1 MKITKCSNG
10 HFYDAEQSAQ
20 CPFCREAN
28 ADAVNGIPA
37 RFAALGT
44 VEKTGQGSTGSVYK
58 ISGEKT
64 YALKEIV
71 CGEDV
76 AQYQNVLYE
85 IAVMQAL
92 SGAAQTVQ
100 LYDCEEKTE
109 GHSRTVYLL
118 EEYLTPLTLFWSMQP
133 PAVNDILRLAIQLCD
148 GLIACRQAGVAQLDV
163 QPKNLFVDANGN
175 LKIGDFGASLFLS
188 DLKRNRHMWGTL
200 AYMAPE
206 VYQRGI
212 CGEQSDIYSVGV
224 LLYSLFNENRIP
236 FAQNGEEELAIY
248 KRLAGTPLPSIAYRD
263 TQLSP
268 KLDQVLKTACAYEME
283 NRFQAFEDLRE
294 RLQLLYREAQ
304 ECGIGSQGVFDTLP
318 PESRKPVVPVP
329 PAEEKPQTDPAIP
342 KRPQKPVRKFCI
354 ICGAA
359 IPAGGNFCV
368 KCGASADDLQAGDF
382 PLAAA
387 PAAAPVPPMAA
398 TAPSPTASAPGP
410 SMTAAAPPPAAAA
423 PLPSMTA
430 PPFTEPAAPPAGGSV
445 DLKKVQFSAV
455 APKTFLKGDYTMIE
469 IAMYEESFRHVVDE
483 LIAEAEAPVKET
495 RSGIFKVA
503 EGASVR
509 IVLSSPDIEIED
521 NEEEQEWQGGYLNFS
536 FPVMLPEDYKKRQIL
551 FSASV
556 YINDLIATK
565 LKFIAKC
572 FSLFEQKVKVA
583 REDVLS
589 AFISYASQDRHRVAA
604 IIQGMKKAR
613 PEMDIFFDVESL
625 RSGDDWEKALY
636 QEIEKRD
643 ILFLFWSQFA
653 RESKWVEA
661 EWRYAMTNKGVECI
675 EPVPIDPPGVCP
687 PPAELSQKHFNDKL
701 LYIINGNGNT
711 V

>member
-1 MKITKCSNG
+1 M
-10 HFYDAEQSAQ
+10 
-20 CPFCREAN
+20 
-28 ADAVNGIPA
+28 
-37 RFAALGT
+37 
-44 VEKTGQGSTGSVYK
+44 
-58 ISGEKT
+58 
-64 YALKEIV
+64 
-71 CGEDV
+71 
-76 AQYQNVLYE
+76 
-85 IAVMQAL
+85 
-92 SGAAQTVQ
+92 
-100 LYDCEEKTE
+100 
-109 GHSRTVYLL
+109 
-118 EEYLTPLTLFWSMQP
+118 
-133 PAVNDILRLAIQLCD
+133 
-148 GLIACRQAGVAQLDV
+148 
-163 QPKNLFVDANGN
+163 
-175 LKIGDFGASLFLS
+175 
-188 DLKRNRHMWGTL
+188 
-200 AYMAPE
+200 
-206 VYQRGI
+206 
-212 CGEQSDIYSVGV
+212 
-224 LLYSLFNENRIP
+224 
-236 FAQNGEEELAIY
+236 
-248 KRLAGTPLPSIAYRD
+248 
-263 TQLSP
+263 
-268 KLDQVLKTACAYEME
+268 
-283 NRFQAFEDLRE
+283 
-294 RLQLLYREAQ
+294 
-304 ECGIGSQGVFDTLP
+304 
-318 PESRKPVVPVP
+318 
-329 PAEEKPQTDPAIP
+329 
-342 KRPQKPVRKFCI
+342 
-354 ICGAA
+354 
-359 IPAGGNFCV
+359 
-368 KCGASADDLQAGDF
+368 
-382 PLAAA
+382 
-387 PAAAPVPPMAA
+387 
-398 TAPSPTASAPGP
+398 
-410 SMTAAAPPPAAAA
+410 AAPPFAEPA
-423 PLPSMTA
+423 
-430 PPFTEPAAPPAGGSV
+430 AAPPAGGSV

-521 NEEEQEWQGGYLNFS
+521 NEEEQEWQGGYLNFN

-551 FSASV
+551 FTASV